1 MGLLKTFFARP
12 RHTSQAQVVR
22 RAGVMIDRVIQD
34 VGVDSLVAGN
44 FVLEKSLRLRF
55 TGVSLARWP
64 GVIASV
70 PVGEIAEA
78 DLLRGLDSA
87 QRLDETLV
95 TARRKCLAL
104 AVVRE
109 LGSRAPA
116 LRALP
121 ALEA

>member
-1 MGLLKTFFARP
+1 MDLLKSFFARA

-22 RAGVMIDRVIQD
+22 RAGVVIDRVIQD
-34 VGVDSLVAGN
+34 VGVDSLVAGT

-55 TGVSLARWP
+55 TGVALARWP

-70 PVGEIAEA
+70 PVSQIAEA
-78 DLLRGLDSA
+78 NLLRGIDATEPLD
-87 QRLDETLV
+87 LTLV
-95 TARRKCLAL
+95 TARRACLAH

-109 LGSRAPA
+109 LGSRSPA

-121 ALEA
+121 ATEA